1 MNKINSIYC
10 RIFQTCFKI
19 AIPVLPYRKPET
31 ISSIDNLPAVL
42 KKEQCSR
49 ILLVTDSG
57 IVRVGLH
64 LPVIEILTNEG
75 YQVSV
80 FDKTSVNPTVEN
92 VEEASR
98 LYHENGC
105 QGIIALGGGSSMD
118 CAKGVGIRVVRKRTP
133 LSRMKGVLKVLHK
146 LPVLIAIPTTAGTGS
161 ECTLAAVI
169 SDPENKTKYAIEDFC
184 LIPKYALLDAR
195 MTVSLP
201 PFLTATTGMDA
212 LTHAIEAYIGR
223 STTKDTREASLQ
235 AISLIY
241 ENLFE
246 AYHHGDNLK
255 ARENMAHAAY
265 LAGWAFSK
273 SYVGY
278 VHALAH
284 ALGGRYG
291 VAHGYANAILLP
303 VVLRGYGTKVY
314 PALKDCAIAAGL
326 ADETTDER
334 IAAIRMIESIEEMN
348 NVFDI
353 GSTIEEIKVED
364 IPELCHHASKEAN
377 PLYPVP
383 VLFDE
388 KELER
393 FYLDIVKKESV
404 VWSPVKSKKSFK
416 AKETTLIP
424 ERP

>member
-1 MNKINSIYC
+1 
-10 RIFQTCFKI
+10 
-19 AIPVLPYRKPET
+19 
-31 ISSIDNLPAVL
+31 
-42 KKEQCSR
+42 
-49 ILLVTDSG
+49 
-57 IVRVGLH
+57 
-64 LPVIEILTNEG
+64 
-75 YQVSV
+75 
-80 FDKTSVNPTVEN
+80 
-92 VEEASR
+92 
-98 LYHENGC
+98 
-105 QGIIALGGGSSMD
+105 
-118 CAKGVGIRVVRKRTP
+118 
-133 LSRMKGVLKVLHK
+133 
-146 LPVLIAIPTTAGTGS
+146 
-161 ECTLAAVI
+161 
-169 SDPENKTKYAIEDFC
+169 
-184 LIPKYALLDAR
+184 
-195 MTVSLP
+195 
-201 PFLTATTGMDA
+201 MDA

-246 AYHHGDNLK
+246 AYHHGDDLK

-314 PALKDCAIAAGL
+314 PALKDCAVAAGL
-326 ADETTDER
+326 ADVTTDER

-353 GSTIEEIKVED
+353 GSSIEEIQVED

-404 VWSPVKSKKSFK
+404 VWSPVRSKKSFK